1 MMCERGAVALRRR
14 DRVLAKKQMVQEYV
28 ADSWIELHQFR
39 LMVLHAAWVIDQVG
53 GAKARQGD
61 RGGARCMTPKVLTD
75 IVFRAMHV
83 HGSLGV
89 SNEMPLIGM
98 WTMAPVMG
106 IADGPTEV
114 HKVTVARQMLKG
126 YSAVPTASSPPRTCP
141 SGSPRPRPAS
151 ATSSTTSSPTRP
163 SDYVRSPS
171 FLARENRK

>member
-1 MMCERGAVALRRR
+1 MDMMGERVLSRSTQGSL
-14 DRVLAKKQMVQEYV
+14 LAKKQIVQEYV

-53 GAKARQGD
+53 GA
-61 RGGARCMTPKVLTD
+61 GARKEIAAVKVMTPKVLTD
-75 IVFRAMHV
+75 IAFRAMHL

-114 HKVTVARQMLKG
+114 HKVTVARQVLKDYTATDG
-126 YSAVPTASSPPRTCP
+126 LFPTAHLPERV
-141 SGSPRPRPAS
+141 A
-151 ATSSTTSSPTRP
+151 A
-163 SDYVRSPS
+163 
-171 FLARENRK
+171 ARARFADLLGPGGTIDGG